1 MHSLITLY
9 KECHVTISRK
19 FSDVALVFSR
29 LLALLSCV
37 PLAAQDEQEK
47 LIEKA
52 KKYDLDTWR
61 RKIAECNDKLY
72 KNLTDQESGWQLL
85 TGYDFLTVGSCDI
98 TTRQYPFFESF
109 LEHFVLK
116 DIKEMEDEHEDEMKE
131 SDNLW
136 YLEFKKSWTLKP
148 EWWSRNHDIVLI
160 QLALK
165 HGDDWK
171 AYRKELT
178 GEKASDFMMR
188 LSVRPQ
194 PPDDDGT
201 FSVGTDLDDESVERF
216 RKTSTLFIPGQNLR
230 MSRDFAGM
238 KMDSLLSGAEEV
250 TDTLKPFLEFQHW
263 CRHESNI
270 LHRLKYG
277 ATLFVP
283 KSLIFW
289 ITFARNILCSDT

>member
-188 LSVRPQ
+188 LTDEQ
-194 PPDDDGT
+194 PEMMACIVAMIKPMVQVPDEVEEIPADVSAEMCLLAVFCVLG
-201 FSVGTDLDDESVERF
+201 VVMESISA
-216 RKTSTLFIPGQNLR
+216 TI
-230 MSRDFAGM
+230 D
-238 KMDSLLSGAEEV
+238 AEEMN
-250 TDTLKPFLEFQHW
+250 EAW
-263 CRHESNI
+263 S
-270 LHRLKYG
+270 
-277 ATLFVP
+277 
-283 KSLIFW
+283 
-289 ITFARNILCSDT
+289 